1 MRNLTP
7 KSNGSANGTETVPD
21 YSPGAAELV
30 LSEKPNSSKPM
41 KNDSR
46 KKNMSLASHNGR
58 SESFNSKQLLKVLME
73 GKNGNFSVR
82 MPFDEVG
89 LNRKIFDMFVRL
101 HGNSEYEGTGIG
113 SHCAN
118 RSWTSMRDSYLYSAR
133 KTRDQHLL
141 FHYQCNNL
149 YLHQ

>member
-46 KKNMSLASHNGR
+46 KKNMSLASPNGR

-82 MPFDEVG
+82 IPFDEVG
-89 LNRKIFDMFVRL
+89 LNGKIFDMFVRL

-113 SHCAN
+113 LA
-118 RSWTSMRDSYLYSAR
+118 LYKEIVDKHEGFISVLS
-133 KTRDQHLL
+133 KENTGSTFIVSFPMQ
-141 FHYQCNNL
+141 
-149 YLHQ
+149 